1 MRFGLGYDY
10 FKQRSSGNSV
20 QINLFWQAECQQH
33 FLLYTAG
40 FDTNENNLHQ
50 KEQMS
55 LHRWLIYI
63 APRAFEGAI
72 KWEFDMESPLKTCIS
87 IINLSVRKMTP
98 KGEIKIGV
106 GRS

>member
-1 MRFGLGYDY
+1 MGGKNYEVVEPKLDKNLKFGLGYDF
-10 FKQRSSGNSV
+10 FKQCSSGNS
-20 QINLFWQAECQQH
+20 
-33 FLLYTAG
+33 AG

-98 KGEIKIGV
+98 KGEKKIGV